1 MTKCGTALL
10 MLTLVAPSLAAAQAQ
25 QRRPRG
31 STAVPSRNAP
41 APVRFALAPTGNVA
55 RFIVREHLMIMDS
68 PNDAIGVSRAISGGI
83 VLLPDGRIDPD
94 HSRIVVDLSTLTSD
108 KENRDRWIKSHTLR
122 TDSFPTATFVPRR
135 FVGTAGLPPP
145 GAGTVQLAGDL
156 TVHGVTRPVIWDVT
170 LHASE
175 SEYTGTATTH
185 IKFEDFGME
194 QPRLMIVISVVDDV
208 KLEYDFHF
216 VRSSP

>member
-1 MTKCGTALL
+1 M
-10 MLTLVAPSLAAAQAQ
+10 
-25 QRRPRG
+25 
-31 STAVPSRNAP
+31 
-41 APVRFALAPTGNVA
+41 RFALAPTGNVA
-55 RFIVREHLMIMDS
+55 RFVVREHLMIMDA

-83 VLLPDGRIDPD
+83 VLLPDGSIDPD
-94 HSRIVVDLSTLTSD
+94 RSRIVVDLSKLTSD

-135 FVGTAGLPPP
+135 FVGTNGLPAP
-145 GAGTVQLAGDL
+145 GASAVQLAGDL

-170 LHASE
+170 LHSGE
-175 SEYTGTATTH
+175 HEYSGTATTH

-208 KLEYDFHF
+208 RLEYDFHF